1 MYGKSSGP
9 GPYPNTKVKYT
20 FNSLQN
26 MWTFMKAH
34 KNENCDSKPLANTHY
49 VCYIVIFSIFA
60 SDGTQS

>member
-1 MYGKSSGP
+1 MYGKSSVP

-34 KNENCDSKPLANTHY
+34 KNENCDS
-49 VCYIVIFSIFA
+49 
-60 SDGTQS
+60 